1 MNMLDCV
8 ARLLFDCHHRHL
20 TRVFTIQRR
29 SYQVCC
35 DCGGE
40 FDYSFETM
48 SAHRV
53 KLARPRCASL
63 VLSATS
69 PAAM

>member
-1 MNMLDCV
+1 MNMLDNG
-8 ARLLFDCHHRHL
+8 ARLLFDCHHRNL
-20 TRVFTIQRR
+20 SRVFAIQRR

-35 DCGGE
+35 DCGAE
-40 FDYSFETM
+40 FGYSFETM

-53 KLARPRCASL
+53 KLARPRCAGL
-63 VLSATS
+63 ALHPTS

>member
-1 MNMLDCV
+1 MNILNDV
-8 ARLLFDCHHRHL
+8 ARLLFDCHHRNL
-20 TRVFTIQRR
+20 SRVFTIQRR

-35 DCGGE
+35 DCGAE
-40 FDYSFETM
+40 FDYSFITM

-53 KLARPRCASL
+53 KLARPHCASL
-63 VLSATS
+63 AFRPAS